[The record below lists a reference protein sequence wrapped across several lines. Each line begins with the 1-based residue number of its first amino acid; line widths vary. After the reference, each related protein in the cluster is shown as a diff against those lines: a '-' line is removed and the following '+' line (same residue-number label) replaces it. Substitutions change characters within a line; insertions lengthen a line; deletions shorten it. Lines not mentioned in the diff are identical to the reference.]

1 MNIFE
6 RNRYLRRQVNV
17 AMHRETVDNAFQLPR
32 LCDTIF
38 THPWGGAGG
47 GGGKVI
53 FMLEDK
59 VRLLLEKNFWFFFV

>member
-47 GGGKVI
+47 GGKVI